1 MGKFSVQQRL
11 HQQNEDEVVS
21 RFFCRTCSV
30 GIVRIRQE
38 FDLKCVVVLL
48 LTLSVFVCALFW
60 ALPLRSIKTGFDAKD
75 SIKLGATVQ
84 ACFKLQKPVSLLIP
98 HIRRLEY
105 DISGEIGVPYTKVVA
120 LSMHQAGASN
130 WTDVVFGVLSD
141 PINVPI
147 NPVSLS
153 VLRSSLIELFLQQS
167 NLTLTTSIFG
177 QSSMFELLKFQGGIT
192 VIPLQ
197 STSIWQIPQVLFNFT
212 LLNSISEIQ
221 DKLAQL
227 KEQLKVGLHLRPYE
241 NVYLQITNV
250 IGSTVDPPVTVQAS
264 IMSDFGIL
272 LPQRLKQLAQTI
284 TGSPSKN
291 LGLDNSVFGTVKGV
305 SLSSYLVD
313 TLHATPPTPSPAPSP
328 EPHDYAGPSP
338 SPYANLSPSYPPVLS
353 PDTHHASPCSN
364 CNAFPPSAPSPDEG
378 PSHSFPPISMSPLP
392 SAVSP
397 RASSPYPPPLV
408 PRTQLSPNLSPS
420 PTVSS
425 DTSQDQDKGTGKH
438 IVSPPSLYSASSSSF
453 AGSSNKIWLFVFSGL
468 VVSHYLLWLHI

>member
-60 ALPLRSIKTGFDAKD
+60 ALPLRSVKTEFDAKD

-192 VIPLQ
+192 
-197 STSIWQIPQVLFNFT
+197 
-212 LLNSISEIQ
+212 

-305 SLSSYLVD
+305 SLSSYLAD